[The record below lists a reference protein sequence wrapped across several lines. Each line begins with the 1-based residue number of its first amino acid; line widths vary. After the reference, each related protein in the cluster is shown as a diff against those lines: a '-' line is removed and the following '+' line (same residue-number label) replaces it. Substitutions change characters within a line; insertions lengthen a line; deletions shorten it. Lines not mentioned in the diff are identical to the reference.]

1 MSDSSNNDE
10 TSKKQTITL
19 TDSDISTQTG
29 LNRRRL
35 LRGFGAGSL
44 GLATTAL
51 AGCVVEVPTTV
62 VSNARTSG
70 ITDSNPTDAVGNG
83 RGAAP
88 VRNSGLTDRDPT
100 DAGGNGRGTAGRTS
114 GLTDSNPTDPAGN
127 GRFGGGNTG
136 ITDSNPTDPV
146 GNGRGASVRRTTGV
160 SDSNSG
166 SFADPG
172 GNGRQLTDSDSGG
185 NADPGGSG
193 RGPRR
198 STRSGLSDSDPVDA
212 GGFGRG

>member
-19 TDSDISTQTG
+19 IDSDISTQTG

-35 LRGFGAGSL
+35 LRGFGAGGL

-62 VSNARTSG
+62 VSNPRTSG
-70 ITDSNPTDAVGNG
+70 ITDSNPTDPVGNG
-83 RGAAP
+83 RG
-88 VRNSGLTDRDPT
+88 S
-100 DAGGNGRGTAGRTS
+100 AGRTTS
-114 GLTDSNPTDPAGN
+114 GLTDSNPTDAVGN

-146 GNGRGASVRRTTGV
+146 GNGRGAPARGTSGV

-166 SFADPG
+166 SMADPG
-172 GNGRQLTDSDSGG
+172 GNGQQYTDADSGG

-198 STRSGLSDSDPVDA
+198 VTRSGLSDSDPVDA